1 VDFSFQQEF
10 GALTDALKTLAHDL
24 LSAWLAVQIAE
35 IALAAALA
43 AAAAKVA
50 QRRIDLTGLMI
61 NWPTPMRLFARLLV
75 VNIGTLVFVFV
86 ISVMHGV
93 MLSLTWPSRSY
104 LLGVAASLATA
115 WFVIAMVAGLIRN
128 QFVYRLVAISA
139 WTLAALS
146 ILGLLQPTMAALD
159 SVAVIVGGL
168 RISPLL
174 VLKTAI
180 LLMLALWA
188 ASAAGDFLDKR
199 VRNATELT
207 PSIQV
212 LIGKVTRLLLI
223 TFAILITLSTV
234 GIDLSALAFF
244 SGAIGV
250 GIGFGLQK
258 IVSNLVSG
266 IILLADKSIKPGD
279 IINVGD
285 QFGWVTNMGA
295 RYTSVDTRD
304 GREILVPNED
314 FVTQRVVNWSY
325 SNNRMMLI
333 SRFGV
338 SYDSDPHQ
346 VCAVAIGAAA
356 GVARVMADPAPV
368 CYFEAF
374 GESSLDFSLRYWIAD
389 PDNGIINVRA
399 PVMMALWDAFK
410 REGIDIPFPVRDLRI
425 TQAPPPER
433 PKDRAL
439 RRLAL
444 RQEVAHAVERLEDVL
459 GRVGIR

>member
-1 VDFSFQQEF
+1 MNFINPELGTVSES
-10 GALTDALKTLAHDL
+10 LRSLAHDL
-24 LSAWLAVQIAE
+24 FSVWLAIQVAE
-35 IALAAALA
+35 IGIAAGVASAAATL
-43 AAAAKVA
+43 A
-50 QRRIDLTGLMI
+50 QRRIDVTALMMG
-61 NWPTPMRLFARLLV
+61 WPAPLRQFCRLVLA
-75 VNIGTLVFVFV
+75 NIGTLVFVLV
-86 ISVMHGV
+86 IAVFHAA
-93 MLSLTWPSRSY
+93 MLEITWPSRSY
-104 LLGVAASLATA
+104 LLGVAARLAIA
-115 WFVIAMVAGLIRN
+115 WFVIVLLAGLIRN
-128 QFVYRLVAISA
+128 QFVYRMVAIFA
-139 WTLAALS
+139 WTIAALS

-159 SVAVIVGGL
+159 SVAVVLGGL

-174 VLKTAI
+174 VIKTAV

-199 VRNATELT
+199 VRSTAELT

-279 IINVGD
+279 IITVGD

-314 FVTQRVVNWSY
+314 FVTQHVVNWSY
-325 SNNRMMLI
+325 SNKRMMLI

-338 SYDSDPHQ
+338 SYDSDPHH
-346 VCAVAIGAAA
+346 VCQAAVAAAA
-356 GVARVMADPAPV
+356 SVPRVLADPPPV

-374 GESSLDFSLRYWIAD
+374 GESSLDFSVRYWIAD
-389 PDNGIINVRA
+389 PNEGIINVRA

-425 TQAPPPER
+425 TQAPPATPDQ
-433 PKDRAL
+433 PK
-439 RRLAL
+439 
-444 RQEVAHAVERLEDVL
+444 
-459 GRVGIR
+459 G

>member
-1 VDFSFQQEF
+1 MDFNVQQAF
-10 GALTDALKTLAHDL
+10 DAVGESLRATAHDL
-24 LSAWLAVQIAE
+24 FSVWLAVQIAE
-35 IALAAALA
+35 IGIAAGIA
-43 AAAAKVA
+43 AAAANVA
-50 QRRIDLTGLMI
+50 QRRVKLLELTAG
-61 NWPTPMRLFARLLV
+61 WPGPVRDFCRLALA
-75 VNIGTLVFVFV
+75 NIGTLVFVLV
-86 ISVMHGV
+86 IAVIHGA

-104 LLGVAASLATA
+104 LLGVASSLATA
-115 WFVIAMVAGLIRN
+115 WFVIAVVAGLIRN
-128 QFVYRLVAISA
+128 RFVYRLVAISA
-139 WTLAALS
+139 WTFAALS

-159 SVAVIVGGL
+159 SVAIVFGGL

-174 VLKTAI
+174 VIKTAV

-188 ASAAGDFLDKR
+188 ATAAGNFFERR
-199 VRNATELT
+199 VRSATDLT

-212 LIGKVTRLLLI
+212 LIGKVARLLLV

-250 GIGFGLQK
+250 GVGFGLQK

-279 IINVGD
+279 IISVGD

-304 GREILVPNED
+304 GREILIPNED
-314 FVTQRVVNWSY
+314 FVTQNVVNWSY

-333 SRFGV
+333 ARFGV
-338 SYDSDPHQ
+338 AYDSDPHRVQ
-346 VCAVAIGAAA
+346 EVAVAAAA
-356 GVARVMADPAPV
+356 RVPRVMADPAPV

-389 PDNGIINVRA
+389 PSNGIINVRA
-399 PVMMALWDAFK
+399 PVMLALWDAFK
-410 REGIDIPFPVRDLRI
+410 REGIDVPFPVRDVRI
-425 TQAPPPER
+425 RQAG
-433 PKDRAL
+433 
-439 RRLAL
+439 
-444 RQEVAHAVERLEDVL
+444 AVEAK
-459 GRVGIR
+459 G

>member
-1 VDFSFQQEF
+1 VNFINPELGTVSES
-10 GALTDALKTLAHDL
+10 LRSLAHDL
-24 LSAWLAVQIAE
+24 FSVWLAIQVAE
-35 IALAAALA
+35 IGIAAGVASAAATL
-43 AAAAKVA
+43 A
-50 QRRIDLTGLMI
+50 QRRIDVTALMMG
-61 NWPTPMRLFARLLV
+61 WPAPLRQFCRLVLA
-75 VNIGTLVFVFV
+75 NIGTLVFVLV
-86 ISVMHGV
+86 IADFHAA
-93 MLSLTWPSRSY
+93 MLEITWPSRSY
-104 LLGVAASLATA
+104 LLGVAARLAIA
-115 WFVIAMVAGLIRN
+115 WFVIVLLAGLIRN
-128 QFVYRLVAISA
+128 QFVYRLVAIFA
-139 WTLAALS
+139 WTIAALS

-159 SVAVIVGGL
+159 SVAVVLGGL

-174 VLKTAI
+174 VIKTAV

-199 VRNATELT
+199 VRSTAELT

-279 IINVGD
+279 IITVGD

-314 FVTQRVVNWSY
+314 FVTQHVVNWSY

-338 SYDSDPHQ
+338 SYDSDPHH
-346 VCAVAIGAAA
+346 VCQAAVAAAA
-356 GVARVMADPAPV
+356 SVPRVLADPPPV

-374 GESSLDFSLRYWIAD
+374 GESSLDFSVRYWIAD
-389 PDNGIINVRA
+389 PNEGIINVRA

-425 TQAPPPER
+425 TQAPPATPDQ
-433 PKDRAL
+433 PK
-439 RRLAL
+439 
-444 RQEVAHAVERLEDVL
+444 
-459 GRVGIR
+459 G

>member
-1 VDFSFQQEF
+1 MDFNLHSEL
-10 GALTDALKTLAHDL
+10 GAIGETLKATAHDL
-24 LSAWLAVQIAE
+24 FSIWLAVQIAE
-35 IALAAALA
+35 IAIAAGIA
-43 AAAAKVA
+43 AAAAAVA
-50 QRRIDLTGLMI
+50 QRRIDLTTLTMG
-61 NWPTPMRLFARLLV
+61 WPAPLRLFARLLV
-75 VNIGTLVFVFV
+75 VNFGTPVFILV
-86 ISVMHGV
+86 IAVMHAA

-115 WFVIAMVAGLIRN
+115 WFVIALVAGLIRN
-128 QFVYRLVAISA
+128 RFVYRLVAISA
-139 WTLAALS
+139 WTIAALS
-146 ILGLLQPTMAALD
+146 ILGLLQPTMATLD
-159 SVAVIVGGL
+159 SLAVVFGGL
-168 RISPLL
+168 RISLLL
-174 VLKTAI
+174 VIKTAV
-180 LLMLALWA
+180 LLILALWA
-188 ASAAGDFLDKR
+188 ASTAGDFFERR
-199 VRNATELT
+199 VRSTTDLT

-212 LIGKVTRLLLI
+212 LIGKVVRLMLI
-223 TFAILITLSTV
+223 SLAILITLSTV

-250 GIGFGLQK
+250 GLGFGLQK

-279 IINVGD
+279 IITVGD

-314 FVTQRVVNWSY
+314 FVTQHVVNWSY

-338 SYDSDPHQ
+338 SYDSDPHH
-346 VCAVAIGAAA
+346 VCRAAVEAAA
-356 GVARVMADPAPV
+356 SVPRVLADPPPV

-374 GESSLDFSLRYWIAD
+374 GESSLDFSVRYWIAD
-389 PDNGIINVRA
+389 PNNGIINVRA

-425 TQAPPPER
+425 TQAPPATPEQ
-433 PKDRAL
+433 PK
-439 RRLAL
+439 
-444 RQEVAHAVERLEDVL
+444 
-459 GRVGIR
+459 G

>member
-1 VDFSFQQEF
+1 VNFINPELGTVSES
-10 GALTDALKTLAHDL
+10 LRSLAHDL
-24 LSAWLAVQIAE
+24 FSVWLAIQVAE
-35 IALAAALA
+35 IGIAAGVASAAATL
-43 AAAAKVA
+43 A
-50 QRRIDLTGLMI
+50 QRRIDVTALMI
-61 NWPTPMRLFARLLV
+61 GWPAPLRQFCRLVLA
-75 VNIGTLVFVFV
+75 NIGTLVFVLV
-86 ISVMHGV
+86 IAVFHTA
-93 MLSLTWPSRSY
+93 MLEITWPSRSY
-104 LLGVAASLATA
+104 LLGVAARLAIA
-115 WFVIAMVAGLIRN
+115 WFVIVLLAGLIRN
-128 QFVYRLVAISA
+128 QFVYRLVAIFA
-139 WTLAALS
+139 WTIAALS

-159 SVAVIVGGL
+159 SVAVVLGGL

-174 VLKTAI
+174 VIKTAV

-199 VRNATELT
+199 VRSTPELT

-279 IINVGD
+279 IITVGD

-314 FVTQRVVNWSY
+314 FVTQHVVNWSY

-338 SYDSDPHQ
+338 SYDSDPHH
-346 VCAVAIGAAA
+346 VCQAAVAAAA
-356 GVARVMADPAPV
+356 SVPRVLADPPPV

-374 GESSLDFSLRYWIAD
+374 GESSLDFSVRYWIAD
-389 PDNGIINVRA
+389 PNEGIINVRA

-425 TQAPPPER
+425 TQAPPATPDQ
-433 PKDRAL
+433 PK
-439 RRLAL
+439 
-444 RQEVAHAVERLEDVL
+444 
-459 GRVGIR
+459 G

>member
-1 VDFSFQQEF
+1 VNFINPELGTVSES
-10 GALTDALKTLAHDL
+10 LRSLAHDL
-24 LSAWLAVQIAE
+24 FSVWLAIQVAE
-35 IALAAALA
+35 IGIAAGVASAAATL
-43 AAAAKVA
+43 A
-50 QRRIDLTGLMI
+50 QRRIDVTALMMG
-61 NWPTPMRLFARLLV
+61 WPAPLRQFCRLVLA
-75 VNIGTLVFVFV
+75 NIGTLVFVLV
-86 ISVMHGV
+86 IAVFHAA
-93 MLSLTWPSRSY
+93 MLEITWPSRSY
-104 LLGVAASLATA
+104 LLGVAARLAIA
-115 WFVIAMVAGLIRN
+115 WFVIVLLAGLIRN
-128 QFVYRLVAISA
+128 QFVYRMVAIFA
-139 WTLAALS
+139 WTIAALS

-159 SVAVIVGGL
+159 SVAVVLGGL
-168 RISPLL
+168 RISPRL
-174 VLKTAI
+174 VIKTAV

-199 VRNATELT
+199 VRSTAELT

-279 IINVGD
+279 IISVGD

-314 FVTQRVVNWSY
+314 FVTQHVVNWSY

-338 SYDSDPHQ
+338 SYDSDPHH
-346 VCAVAIGAAA
+346 VCQAAVAAAA
-356 GVARVMADPAPV
+356 SVPRVLADPPPV

-374 GESSLDFSLRYWIAD
+374 GESSLDFSVRYWIAD
-389 PDNGIINVRA
+389 PNEGIINVRA

-425 TQAPPPER
+425 TQAPPATPDQ
-433 PKDRAL
+433 PK
-439 RRLAL
+439 
-444 RQEVAHAVERLEDVL
+444 
-459 GRVGIR
+459 G

>member
-1 VDFSFQQEF
+1 MNFINPELGTVSES
-10 GALTDALKTLAHDL
+10 LRSLAHDL
-24 LSAWLAVQIAE
+24 FSVWLAIQVAE
-35 IALAAALA
+35 IGIAAGVASAAATL
-43 AAAAKVA
+43 A
-50 QRRIDLTGLMI
+50 QRRIDVTALMMG
-61 NWPTPMRLFARLLV
+61 WPAPLRQFCRLVLA
-75 VNIGTLVFVFV
+75 NIGTLVFVLV
-86 ISVMHGV
+86 IAVFHAA
-93 MLSLTWPSRSY
+93 MLEITWPSRSY
-104 LLGVAASLATA
+104 LLGVAARLAIA
-115 WFVIAMVAGLIRN
+115 WFVIVLLAGLIRN
-128 QFVYRLVAISA
+128 QFVYRMVAIFA
-139 WTLAALS
+139 WTIAALS

-159 SVAVIVGGL
+159 SVAVVLGGL

-174 VLKTAI
+174 VIKTAV

-199 VRNATELT
+199 VRSTAELT

-279 IINVGD
+279 IITVGD

-314 FVTQRVVNWSY
+314 FVTQHVVNWSY
-325 SNNRMMLI
+325 SNKRMMLI

-338 SYDSDPHQ
+338 SYDSDPHH
-346 VCAVAIGAAA
+346 VCQAAVAAAA
-356 GVARVMADPAPV
+356 SVPRVLADPPPV

-374 GESSLDFSLRYWIAD
+374 GESSLDFSVRYWIAD
-389 PDNGIINVRA
+389 PNEGIINVRA

-425 TQAPPPER
+425 TQAPPATR
-433 PKDRAL
+433 DQPKR
-439 RRLAL
+439 
-444 RQEVAHAVERLEDVL
+444 
-459 GRVGIR
+459 

>member
-1 VDFSFQQEF
+1 MNFINPELGTVSES
-10 GALTDALKTLAHDL
+10 LRSLAHDL
-24 LSAWLAVQIAE
+24 FSVWLAIQVAE
-35 IALAAALA
+35 IGIAAGVASAAATL
-43 AAAAKVA
+43 A
-50 QRRIDLTGLMI
+50 QRRIDVTALMMG
-61 NWPTPMRLFARLLV
+61 WPAPLRQFCRLVLA
-75 VNIGTLVFVFV
+75 NIGTLVFVLV
-86 ISVMHGV
+86 IAVFHAA
-93 MLSLTWPSRSY
+93 MLEITWPSRSY
-104 LLGVAASLATA
+104 LLGVAARLAIA
-115 WFVIAMVAGLIRN
+115 WFVIVLLAGLIRN
-128 QFVYRLVAISA
+128 QFVYRMVAIFA
-139 WTLAALS
+139 WTIAALS

-159 SVAVIVGGL
+159 SVAVVLGGL

-174 VLKTAI
+174 VIKTAV

-199 VRNATELT
+199 VRSTAELT

-279 IINVGD
+279 IITVGD

-314 FVTQRVVNWSY
+314 FVTQHVVNWSY
-325 SNNRMMLI
+325 SNNRIMLI

-338 SYDSDPHQ
+338 SYDSDPHH
-346 VCAVAIGAAA
+346 VCQAAVAAAA
-356 GVARVMADPAPV
+356 IVPRVLADPPPV

-374 GESSLDFSLRYWIAD
+374 GESSLDFSVRYWIAD
-389 PDNGIINVRA
+389 PNEGIINVRA

-425 TQAPPPER
+425 TQAPPATPDQ
-433 PKDRAL
+433 PK
-439 RRLAL
+439 
-444 RQEVAHAVERLEDVL
+444 
-459 GRVGIR
+459 G